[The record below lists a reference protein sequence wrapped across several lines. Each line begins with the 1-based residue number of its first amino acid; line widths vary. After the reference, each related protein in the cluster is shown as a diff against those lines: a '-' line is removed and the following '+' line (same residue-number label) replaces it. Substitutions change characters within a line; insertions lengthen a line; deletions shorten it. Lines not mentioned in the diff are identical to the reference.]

1 MTEQQK
7 DLNIHFSEEDTE
19 MAQEADEKIFNI
31 TNHLINASQSHSDIA
46 TKENKMEV
54 PLFISLKSRT
64 TVIQQSQF

>member
-19 MAQEADEKIFNI
+19 MAQEADEKIFI